1 MMNVINVSHRNTE
14 TLMDTFSRGSSIS
27 GLLIGNNDI
36 NLDNIFP
43 INSDEQLTT
52 VETKIIEGQ
61 EFRNILV
68 IFKYN

>member
-1 MMNVINVSHRNTE
+1 MNVINVTHRNTE
-14 TLMDTFSRGSSIS
+14 TLMDTFSRGSSTS

-52 VETKIIEGQ
+52 VETKIIKGQ